1 MQLLW
6 GLWLIVGFYVG
17 TTKVWEVFPRKGWTQ
32 SGPYGCGSG
41 RELRPIHRCWIQQ
54 CAVSGVQPFPRYITH
69 FCSSMLHF
77 CMDESCSIWSC
88 NCLSLFSQWPS
99 PKIKDM
105 YSYSCLCLSPGLK
118 AVLAEAEKTLRVTPD
133 TTASGLAITCW
144 QSSCFGA
151 ALCCQDVLV
160 DLRAASVKRDGVST
174 NHAIPVA
181 TPSNLEAHYED
192 GWLWWANSQRH
203 PFVFK

>member
-1 MQLLW
+1 MIIHSSIRHATTLGSVTHCGLLCW
-6 GLWLIVGFYVG
+6 YHKSLGGFPTERLDAKRSLWMWF
-17 TTKVWEVFPRKGWTQ
+17 W
-32 SGPYGCGSG
+32 

-133 TTASGLAITCW
+133 TTASGLAIYLLAEQLFW
-144 QSSCFGA
+144 RCF
-151 ALCCQDVLV
+151 VLP
-160 DLRAASVKRDGVST
+160 RCAGGS
-174 NHAIPVA
+174 
-181 TPSNLEAHYED
+181 
-192 GWLWWANSQRH
+192 
-203 PFVFK
+203 